1 MIHIDFDPAKY
12 DPIGYRRFAEDDL
25 DPETVALLD
34 SLEVPIEELDLVA
47 GDELSTYLDGHDFAF
62 NDDESA

>member
-1 MIHIDFDPAKY
+1 MIHVDYDPKKY

-34 SLEVPIEELDLVA
+34 ALDVPIEELDLAA
-47 GDELSTYLDGHDFAF
+47 GDGLTY
-62 NDDESA
+62 DDES